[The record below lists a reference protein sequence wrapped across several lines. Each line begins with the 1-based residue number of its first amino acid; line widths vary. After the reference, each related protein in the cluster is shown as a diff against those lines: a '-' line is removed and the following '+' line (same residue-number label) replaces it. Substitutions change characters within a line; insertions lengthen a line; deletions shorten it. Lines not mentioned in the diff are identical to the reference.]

1 MSPVVAD
8 PKAPL
13 DASSGTG
20 PEEPGRFVALFMKLP
35 KCPFLWFPL
44 EFLFRVANFFE
55 RIRGLVTPVPSPFGP
70 QVLVEAKLPMRERAW
85 APQPQD
91 GLPGAP
97 PAPASVRPGRRVVRG
112 GRPRLEGAKP
122 GFTRCP
128 SAPTKAHE
136 GPLVGTL
143 ENSPVS
149 GALPPA
155 RVPRAPATPLSAQTR
170 RHSRAT
176 KGLHPSL
183 LETYI
188 VLGDEK
194 VLGPSGAD
202 LVEKRLPRAQEG
214 LSFPET
220 PSLPGVTPRL
230 HRRLLFHGTC
240 QDLVIILP
248 NSRSTEQ

>member
-1 MSPVVAD
+1 M
-8 PKAPL
+8 
-13 DASSGTG
+13 
-20 PEEPGRFVALFMKLP
+20 
-35 KCPFLWFPL
+35 
-44 EFLFRVANFFE
+44 
-55 RIRGLVTPVPSPFGP
+55 TPVPSPFGP
-70 QVLVEAKLPMRERAW
+70 QVRVEAKLPMRERAW
-85 APQPQD
+85 APR
-91 GLPGAP
+91 AP
-97 PAPASVRPGRRVVRG
+97 RRPSRGSPCTSVGRPGRRVARG
-112 GRPRLEGAKP
+112 GRPKLEGAKP

-155 RVPRAPATPLSAQTR
+155 RDPRAPATPRSSQTR
-170 RHSRAT
+170 RHSMAT
-176 KGLHPSL
+176 TGLQPSL
-183 LETYI
+183 LQTYI

-194 VLGPSGAD
+194 VLGSSGED
-202 LVEKRLPRAQEG
+202 LVEKHLPRAPEG

-220 PSLPGVTPRL
+220 PSLPRVTPRL

-248 NSRSTEQ
+248 NSCSTEQ